1 MRINEINDIDKSSL
15 ILKGIRYNFIEDLNI
30 VLSALHIVGNS
41 IHRRKLL
48 GDDIIIYLR
57 NIEIFLNQEFPDDD
71 PDITEARDILG
82 KLQDIKNQL

>member
-1 MRINEINDIDKSSL
+1 MKINDIDKSSL
-15 ILKGIRYNFIEDLNI
+15 ILKGIKYDFTEDLNI

-57 NIEIFLNQEFPDDD
+57 NIEIFLNQGFSDND
-71 PDITEARDILG
+71 PDIIEARDIFN
-82 KLQDIKNQL
+82 KLQNIKNQL